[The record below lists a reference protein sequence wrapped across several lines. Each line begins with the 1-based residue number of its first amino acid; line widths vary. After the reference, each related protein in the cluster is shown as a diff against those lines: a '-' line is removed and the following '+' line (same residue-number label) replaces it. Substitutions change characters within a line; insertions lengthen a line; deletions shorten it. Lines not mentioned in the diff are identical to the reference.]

1 MSQCGWRDAVR
12 AGASTLEHTID
23 LDDAILATMARQGT
37 IYVPTIDHNRYYAD
51 FRADYGYTDAQARG
65 LDQYRAK
72 NIETARRAVQAG
84 VRLAMGSGAV
94 HMVFGQ
100 NTRELGFVV
109 EAGMTPLE
117 ALRAATMTGA
127 EVVGMADRL
136 GRVAPAYLADVV
148 GVMGDPRSDV
158 NAVIPGVRWVM
169 KDGRV
174 VVDKR

>member
-1 MSQCGWRDAVR
+1 
-12 AGASTLEHTID
+12 
-23 LDDAILATMARQGT
+23 
-37 IYVPTIDHNRYYAD
+37 
-51 FRADYGYTDAQARG
+51 
-65 LDQYRAK
+65 
-72 NIETARRAVQAG
+72 
-84 VRLAMGSGAV
+84 
-94 HMVFGQ
+94 MVLGQ
-100 NTRELGFVV
+100 NTRELGFFV

-148 GVMGDPRSDV
+148 GVLGDPRSDV
-158 NAVIPGVRWVM
+158 NAVILGVRWVM